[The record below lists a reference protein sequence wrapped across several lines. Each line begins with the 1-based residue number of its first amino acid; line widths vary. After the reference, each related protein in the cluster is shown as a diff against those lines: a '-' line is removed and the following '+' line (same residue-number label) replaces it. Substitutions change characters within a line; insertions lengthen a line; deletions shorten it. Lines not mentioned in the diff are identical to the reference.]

1 MVSNFWYLTGIV
13 HEIKPRNFETI
24 TQNRLTVQLSAGFV
38 NTMSHDDDNAGA
50 RLISSAIVI
59 LILASVMPILG
70 HTGTINPV
78 SLADSNVFG
87 SSSSNESY
95 DLFIDTPTSG
105 SGGEGSISTA
115 EPDGSSEELSVL
127 STVEFYTNE
136 MISDIRFFGEGASNY
151 IELSIYLK
159 FTGNDGATTD
169 VTFKLKSGSSTVEQV
184 VLNLDDPCTEG
195 GGFGGIGG
203 GSCNYAVNVINFEI
217 PEAGFLVENGKKLG
231 LEIDATIDGCQGG
244 GGITGGGENCDVE
257 VQFGDIDSTSSFSK
271 LEVKANALA
280 NSAVKVH
287 RPGAGWTDSEV
298 LEWFPNHRQEFREM
312 QFTLQVK
319 DAFGRDDIESVNL
332 ILSANEGA
340 TTVFNE
346 EFEDDD
352 LTLDNNG
359 LVGNFT
365 YVFNQGIQ
373 PGEYDVTL
381 EIKDIQG
388 HTVLFEHQ
396 GLEFMEHGIYLSLP
410 SNQPDTVLIAPGQ
423 TSSVEFLVEHT
434 GSTSSD
440 LDVEF
445 DLARSLPSSWSDPIW
460 DKPEGYS
467 LQGGGTTARPILQ
480 IDVPEGD
487 LSNTPEKLEIEARA
501 FADIDG
507 TTTEVAVV
515 EIILNIEEVGVYAP
529 PRVSIYEDEEHQ
541 IQISDST
548 RPDFYDE
555 TLSHYIDADE
565 VGEFYIDIFNSGFD
579 TDSFFMRVN
588 EMPTSWQYK
597 FFDNDTGMELTEEG
611 INSVTPD
618 IGSHDILTVRMEIYP
633 PSDRDSQDIG
643 LVSLETTSSGDS
655 ELKTDSMFTVHR
667 TFGILAEVI
676 SDSDGGTLGV
686 VGPVDPGEFI
696 DYTVRISDTSDI
708 AGETTW
714 RIVNPKDL
722 QRNIDADE
730 GYSSWDYSI
739 KDSSGADVIVI
750 NLASETYEDITLGIT
765 LPENVEAGNQT
776 IYLQVSEEGVDS
788 NEARYFDL
796 PIVVKVEEDVQPG
809 RLPITQ
815 KSEYT
820 RFSSLESRSI
830 EFRIAN
836 DNNVPLD
843 VVIELEEPLGW
854 QGEISAS
861 SSQDGGGFL
870 LLTMPAYTSKDFFV
884 ELTAPDKLKD
894 GTDVEF
900 ILKVTPM
907 DDEVPYNVSFTQLSK
922 FTFKTECSGLGCLM
936 NELYDPEPQ
945 TMLLGAGLVLL
956 FVLAVYRRGRY
967 DSSAA
972 EVVEIPLEEQEK
984 ADDETDELEMEIPA
998 PVTEDDDLE
1007 LLDELDNI

>member
-1 MVSNFWYLTGIV
+1 MRR
-13 HEIKPRNFETI
+13 K
-24 TQNRLTVQLSAGFV
+24 
-38 NTMSHDDDNAGA
+38 DDDVGG
-50 RLISSAIVI
+50 RLISSAIVL
-59 LILASVMPILG
+59 LIL
-70 HTGTINPV
+70 T
-78 SLADSNVFG
+78 SLAPLISSGGPTQLVVLGDTQVFS

-95 DLFIDTPTSG
+95 DLFIGSPTSE
-105 SGGEGSISTA
+105 SGGDGSISTA
-115 EPDGSSEELSVL
+115 EPDGSSEELSVQ
-127 STVEFYTNE
+127 SKVEFYSNE
-136 MISDIRFFGEGASNY
+136 MISDIRFYGEGANNY

-169 VTFKLKSGSSTVEQV
+169 VTFRLKSGSSTVEQV
-184 VLNLDDPCTEG
+184 VLELDDPCTEG

-203 GSCNYAVNVINFEI
+203 GSCSYAVNQINFEI
-217 PEAGFLVENGKKLG
+217 DQGGFLVESGKELG
-231 LEIDATIDGCQGG
+231 LEIDATIDDCQGG
-244 GGITGGGENCDVE
+244 GGITGGDANCDVE

-287 RPGAGWTDSEV
+287 MPGSGWTDNEI
-298 LEWFPNHRQEFREM
+298 LEWYPNHRQEFREM

-332 ILSANEGA
+332 IMSTNEGA

-365 YVFNQGIQ
+365 YTFDQGIE
-373 PGEYDVTL
+373 PGDYDVIL

-440 LDVEF
+440 LEVVF

-460 DKPEGYS
+460 DKPQGYS
-467 LQGGGTTARPILQ
+467 LQGGSSSARPILQ

-487 LSNTPEKLEIEARA
+487 LSNTPEKLEVEARA

-507 TTTEVAVV
+507 TVTEVAIV
-515 EIILNIEEVGVYAP
+515 EIVLNIEEVGVYAP

-548 RPDFYDE
+548 RPEFYDE
-555 TLSHYIDADE
+555 TLSHYVDSDE
-565 VGEFYIDIFNSGFD
+565 IGDFYIDVFNSGFD

-618 IGSHDILTVRMEIYP
+618 IGSGDVLTIRMEIYP
-633 PSDRDSQDIG
+633 PVDRDAQDIG
-643 LVSLETTSSGDS
+643 MVSFDTTSSGDS
-655 ELKTDSMFTVHR
+655 NLQTESRFTVHR

-676 SDSDGGTLGV
+676 SDSDGGDLGT
-686 VGPVDPGEFI
+686 VGPIEPGQSLS
-696 DYTVRISDTSDI
+696 YSVRVSDTSDL

-714 RIVNPKDL
+714 RLVNPKDL
-722 QRNIDADE
+722 KRNTDADM
-730 GYSSWDYSI
+730 GYSSWDYTI
-739 KDSSGADVIVI
+739 TDNQGNDIIVI
-750 NLASETYEDITLGIT
+750 NLAADTYEDIVLGIT

-776 IYLQVSEEGVDS
+776 IYLRVSEEGVDTD
-788 NEARYFDL
+788 EARYFDL
-796 PIVVKVEEDVQPG
+796 PVTVVVEEDVQPG

-820 RFSSLESRSI
+820 RFSSDETKNI
-830 EFRIAN
+830 EFRISN
-836 DNNVPLD
+836 DNNIPLD
-843 VVIELEEPLGW
+843 VVIELEEPNGW
-854 QGEISAS
+854 EGEIAVT
-861 SSQDGGGFL
+861 SSQVGGGFL
-870 LLTMPAYTSKDFFV
+870 LVTLPPYTSKDFFV
-884 ELTAPDKLKD
+884 ELTAPSNLKD

-900 ILKVTPM
+900 VLKVTPL
-907 DDEVPYNVSFTQLSK
+907 DDEVPYSSDYTQLSK
-922 FTFKTECSGLGCLM
+922 FNFKTECTGLSCFM
-936 NELYDPEPQ
+936 NEIYDPEPQ
-945 TMLLGAGLVLL
+945 TLALGAGLVLL
-956 FVLAVYRRGRY
+956 FILAVYRRGRY
-967 DSSAA
+967 DSTASSIVEVPA
-972 EVVEIPLEEQEK
+972 EEEMKLEEEIQMDIPEPVVEQ
-984 ADDETDELEMEIPA
+984 
-998 PVTEDDDLE
+998 DDDIE
-1007 LLDELDNI
+1007 LLDELDSI

>member
-1 MVSNFWYLTGIV
+1 MRR
-13 HEIKPRNFETI
+13 K
-24 TQNRLTVQLSAGFV
+24 
-38 NTMSHDDDNAGA
+38 DDDVGG
-50 RLISSAIVI
+50 RLISSAIVL
-59 LILASVMPILG
+59 LIL
-70 HTGTINPV
+70 T
-78 SLADSNVFG
+78 SLAPLISSGGPTQLVVLGDTQVFS

-95 DLFIDTPTSG
+95 DLFIGSPTSE
-105 SGGEGSISTA
+105 SGGDGSISTA
-115 EPDGSSEELSVL
+115 EPDGSSEELSVQ
-127 STVEFYTNE
+127 SKVEFYSNE
-136 MISDIRFFGEGASNY
+136 MISDIRFYGEGANNY

-169 VTFKLKSGSSTVEQV
+169 VTFRLKSGSSTVEQV
-184 VLNLDDPCTEG
+184 VLELDDPCTEG

-203 GSCNYAVNVINFEI
+203 GSCSYAVNQINFEI
-217 PEAGFLVENGKKLG
+217 DQGGFLVESGKKLG
-231 LEIDATIDGCQGG
+231 LEIDATIDDCQGG
-244 GGITGGGENCDVE
+244 GGITGGDANCDVE

-287 RPGAGWTDSEV
+287 MPGSGWTDNEI
-298 LEWFPNHRQEFREM
+298 LEWYPNHRQEFREM

-332 ILSANEGA
+332 IMSTNEGA

-365 YVFNQGIQ
+365 YTFDQGIE
-373 PGEYDVTL
+373 PGDYDVIL

-440 LDVEF
+440 LEVVF

-460 DKPEGYS
+460 DKPQGYS
-467 LQGGGTTARPILQ
+467 LQGGSSSARPILQ

-487 LSNTPEKLEIEARA
+487 LSNTPEKLEVEARA

-507 TTTEVAVV
+507 TVTEVAIV
-515 EIILNIEEVGVYAP
+515 EIVLNIEEVGVYAP

-548 RPDFYDE
+548 RPEFYDE
-555 TLSHYIDADE
+555 TLSHYVDSDE
-565 VGEFYIDIFNSGFD
+565 IGDFYIDVFNSGFD

-618 IGSHDILTVRMEIYP
+618 IGSGDVLTIRMEIYP
-633 PSDRDSQDIG
+633 PVDRDAQDIG
-643 LVSLETTSSGDS
+643 MVSFDTTSSGDS
-655 ELKTDSMFTVHR
+655 NLQTESRFTVHR

-676 SDSDGGTLGV
+676 SDSDGGDLGT
-686 VGPVDPGEFI
+686 VGPIEPGQSLS
-696 DYTVRISDTSDI
+696 YSVRVSDTSDL

-714 RIVNPKDL
+714 RLVNPKDL
-722 QRNIDADE
+722 KRNTDADM
-730 GYSSWDYSI
+730 GYSSWDYTI
-739 KDSSGADVIVI
+739 TDNQGNDIIVI
-750 NLASETYEDITLGIT
+750 NLAADTYEDIVLGIT

-776 IYLQVSEEGVDS
+776 IYLRVSEEGVDTD
-788 NEARYFDL
+788 EARYFDL
-796 PIVVKVEEDVQPG
+796 PVTVVVEEDVQPG

-820 RFSSLESRSI
+820 RFSSDETKNI
-830 EFRIAN
+830 EFRISN
-836 DNNVPLD
+836 DNNIPLD
-843 VVIELEEPLGW
+843 VVIELEEPNGW
-854 QGEISAS
+854 EGEIAVT
-861 SSQDGGGFL
+861 SSQVGGGFL
-870 LLTMPAYTSKDFFV
+870 LVTLPPYTSKDFFV
-884 ELTAPDKLKD
+884 ELTAPSNLKD

-900 ILKVTPM
+900 VLKVTPL
-907 DDEVPYNVSFTQLSK
+907 DDEVPYSSDYTQLSK
-922 FTFKTECSGLGCLM
+922 FNFKTECTGLSCFM
-936 NELYDPEPQ
+936 NEIYDPEPQ
-945 TMLLGAGLVLL
+945 TLALGAGLVLL
-956 FVLAVYRRGRY
+956 FILAVYRRGRY
-967 DSSAA
+967 DSTASSIVEVPA
-972 EVVEIPLEEQEK
+972 EEEMKLEEEIQMDIPEPVVEQ
-984 ADDETDELEMEIPA
+984 
-998 PVTEDDDLE
+998 DDDIE
-1007 LLDELDNI
+1007 LLDELDSI

>member
-1 MVSNFWYLTGIV
+1 MFST
-13 HEIKPRNFETI
+13 
-24 TQNRLTVQLSAGFV
+24 
-38 NTMSHDDDNAGA
+38 
-50 RLISSAIVI
+50 
-59 LILASVMPILG
+59 
-70 HTGTINPV
+70 
-78 SLADSNVFG
+78 
-87 SSSSNESY
+87 SSSNESY
-95 DLFIDTPTSG
+95 DLFIDSSTSE
-105 SGGEGSISTA
+105 SGGDGSISTA

-136 MISDIRFFGEGASNY
+136 MISDTRFYGEGANNH

-169 VTFKLKSGSSTVEQV
+169 VTFKLMSGSSTVEQV
-184 VLNLDDPCTEG
+184 VLELDDPCTEG

-203 GSCNYAVNVINFEI
+203 GSCSYAVNQINFEI
-217 PEAGFLVENGKKLG
+217 DQGGFLVENGKKLG

-244 GGITGGGENCDVE
+244 GGITGGDANCDVE

-287 RPGAGWTDSEV
+287 MPGSGWTDNEV
-298 LEWFPNHRQEFREM
+298 LEWYPNHRQEFREM

-332 ILSANEGA
+332 IMSTNEGA

-365 YVFNQGIQ
+365 YTFDQGIE
-373 PGEYDVTL
+373 PGDYDVIL

-396 GLEFMEHGIYLSLP
+396 GLEFMEHGIYLTLP

-440 LDVEF
+440 LEVVF

-460 DKPEGYS
+460 DKPQGYS
-467 LQGGGTTARPILQ
+467 LQGGSSSARPILQ

-487 LSNTPEKLEIEARA
+487 LSNAPEKLEVEARA

-507 TTTEVAVV
+507 TVTEVAVV
-515 EIILNIEEVGVYAP
+515 EIILSIEEVGVYAP

-548 RPDFYDE
+548 RPEFYDE
-555 TLSHYIDADE
+555 TLSHYVDSDE
-565 VGEFYIDIFNSGFD
+565 IGDFYVDIFNSGFD
-579 TDSFFMRVN
+579 TDSFFIRVN

-597 FFDNDTGMELTEEG
+597 FFDNDTGMELIEEG

-618 IGSHDILTVRMEIYP
+618 IGSGDVLTIRMEIYP
-633 PSDRDSQDIG
+633 PVDRDAQDIG
-643 LVSLETTSSGDS
+643 MVSFDTTSSGDS
-655 ELKTDSMFTVHR
+655 NLQTESKFTVHR

-676 SDSDGGTLGV
+676 SDSDGGDLGT
-686 VGPVDPGEFI
+686 VGPIEPGQSLS
-696 DYTVRISDTSDI
+696 YTVRVSDTSDL

-714 RIVNPKDL
+714 RLVNPKDL
-722 QRNIDADE
+722 ERNIDADM
-730 GYSSWDYSI
+730 GYSSWDYTI
-739 KDSSGADVIVI
+739 TDNQGNDIIVI
-750 NLASETYEDITLGIT
+750 NLAADTYEDIVLGIM

-776 IYLQVSEEGVDS
+776 VYLRVSEEGVDS
-788 NEARYFDL
+788 DEARYFDL
-796 PIVVKVEEDVQPG
+796 PVTVMVEEDVQPG

-820 RFSSLESRSI
+820 RFSSDETRNI
-830 EFRIAN
+830 EFRISN
-836 DNNVPLD
+836 DNNIPLD
-843 VVIELEEPLGW
+843 VVIELEEPNGW
-854 QGEISAS
+854 DGEIAVT
-861 SSQDGGGFL
+861 SSQVGGGFL
-870 LLTMPAYTSKDFFV
+870 LVTLPAYTSKDFFV
-884 ELTAPDKLKD
+884 ELTAPSNLKD

-900 ILKVTPM
+900 VLKVTPL
-907 DDEVPYNVSFTQLSK
+907 DDEVPYSSDYTQLSK
-922 FTFKTECSGLGCLM
+922 FNFKTECTGLSCFI
-936 NELYDPEPQ
+936 NEIYDPEPQ
-945 TMLLGAGLVLL
+945 TLALGAGLVLL
-956 FVLAVYRRGRY
+956 FILAVYRRGRY
-967 DSSAA
+967 DSSGPS
-972 EVVEIPLEEQEK
+972 VVEVPAEEEMKLEEEVQM
-984 ADDETDELEMEIPA
+984 DIPE
-998 PVTEDDDLE
+998 PVTEQDDDIE
-1007 LLDELDNI
+1007 LLDELDSI

>member
-1 MVSNFWYLTGIV
+1 M
-13 HEIKPRNFETI
+13 KR
-24 TQNRLTVQLSAGFV
+24 
-38 NTMSHDDDNAGA
+38 DDDNVGG
-50 RLISSAIVI
+50 RIISSAIVL
-59 LILASVMPILG
+59 LIL
-70 HTGTINPV
+70 T
-78 SLADSNVFG
+78 SLAPLISSGIPIQQDVLGDSQVFS

-95 DLFIDTPTSG
+95 DLFIDSSTSA
-105 SGGEGSISTA
+105 SGGDGSISTA

-136 MISDIRFFGEGASNY
+136 MISDIRFYGEGANNY

-169 VTFKLKSGSSTVEQV
+169 VTFRLLSGSSTVEQV
-184 VLNLDDPCTEG
+184 VLELDDPCTEG
-195 GGFGGIGG
+195 GGFGGVGG
-203 GSCNYAVNVINFEI
+203 GSCTYAVNVINFEI

-231 LEIDATIDGCQGG
+231 LEIDATIDGCQGS

-257 VQFGDIDSTSSFSK
+257 VQFGDIDSTNSFSK

-287 RPGAGWTDSEV
+287 MPGSGWTDNEV
-298 LEWFPNHRQEFREM
+298 LEWYPNHRQEFREM

-332 ILSANEGA
+332 IMSSNEGA
-340 TTVFNE
+340 TTIFNE

-352 LTLDNNG
+352 LILDNNG

-365 YVFNQGIQ
+365 YVFDQGIE

-440 LDVEF
+440 LEVVF

-460 DKPEGYS
+460 DKPQGYS
-467 LQGGGTTARPILQ
+467 LQGGGTSARPILQ

-487 LSNTPEKLEIEARA
+487 LSNTPEKLEVEARA

-507 TTTEVAVV
+507 TITEVAVV

-548 RPDFYDE
+548 RPEFYDE
-555 TLSHYIDADE
+555 TLSHYVDSDE
-565 VGEFYIDIFNSGFD
+565 IGDFYIDIFNSGFD
-579 TDSFFMRVN
+579 TDSFFIRVN

-618 IGSHDILTVRMEIYP
+618 IGSHDILSIRMEVYP
-633 PSDRDSQDIG
+633 PTDREAQDIG
-643 LVSLETTSSGDS
+643 LVSLDITSSGDS
-655 ELKTDSMFTVHR
+655 ELQTESSFTVHR

-676 SDSDGGTLGV
+676 SDSDGGTLGT
-686 VGPVDPGEFI
+686 VGPVEPGS
-696 DYTVRISDTSDI
+696 DVSYTVRVSDTSDI

-722 QRNIDADE
+722 ARNIDADM

-739 KDSSGADVIVI
+739 TDNQGNEVIVI
-750 NLASETYEDITLGIT
+750 NLAAESYEDINLGIT

-776 IYLQVSEEGVDS
+776 IYLRVSEEGVDS

-796 PIVVKVEEDVQPG
+796 PIIVKVEEDVQPG

-820 RFSSLESRSI
+820 RFSSQETKSI
-830 EFRIAN
+830 EFRISN

-843 VVIELEEPLGW
+843 VVIELEEPTGW
-854 QGEISAS
+854 DGEIAAS
-861 SSQDGGGFL
+861 SSQVGGGFL
-870 LLTMPAYTSKDFFV
+870 LVTLPAYTSKDFFV
-884 ELTAPDKLKD
+884 ELTAPSNLKD

-900 ILKVTPM
+900 VLRVTPM
-907 DDEVPYNVSFTQLSK
+907 DDEVPYNSTYTQLSK
-922 FTFKTECSGLGCLM
+922 FNFKTECTGLGCLM
-936 NELYDPEPQ
+936 NEIYDPEPQ
-945 TMLLGAGLVLL
+945 TLALGAGLVLL
-956 FVLAVYRRGRY
+956 FILAVYRRGRY
-967 DSSAA
+967 DSSGSVVEVSVEDQMKLDEE
-972 EVVEIPLEEQEK
+972 EVVQ
-984 ADDETDELEMEIPA
+984 MEVPE
-998 PVTEDDDLE
+998 PVIDDDDDIE
-1007 LLDELDNI
+1007 LLDELDQI

>member
-1 MVSNFWYLTGIV
+1 MRR
-13 HEIKPRNFETI
+13 K
-24 TQNRLTVQLSAGFV
+24 
-38 NTMSHDDDNAGA
+38 DDDVGG
-50 RLISSAIVI
+50 RLISSAIVL
-59 LILASVMPILG
+59 LIL
-70 HTGTINPV
+70 T
-78 SLADSNVFG
+78 SLAPLISSGGPTQQAVLGDSSVFS

-95 DLFIDTPTSG
+95 DLFIGSSTSE
-105 SGGEGSISTA
+105 SGGDGSISTA

-136 MISDIRFFGEGASNY
+136 MISDIRFYGEGANNY

-169 VTFKLKSGSSTVEQV
+169 VTFKLMSGSSTVEQV
-184 VLNLDDPCTEG
+184 VLELDDPCTEG

-203 GSCNYAVNVINFEI
+203 GSCSYAVNQINFEI
-217 PEAGFLVENGKKLG
+217 DQGGFLVENGKKLG

-244 GGITGGGENCDVE
+244 GGITGGDANCDVE

-287 RPGAGWTDSEV
+287 MPGSGWTDNEV
-298 LEWFPNHRQEFREM
+298 LEWYPNHRQEFREM

-332 ILSANEGA
+332 IMSTNEGA

-365 YVFNQGIQ
+365 YTFDQGIE
-373 PGEYDVTL
+373 PGDYDVIL

-396 GLEFMEHGIYLSLP
+396 GLEFMEHGIYLTLP

-440 LDVEF
+440 LEVVF

-460 DKPEGYS
+460 DKPQGYS
-467 LQGGGTTARPILQ
+467 LQGGSSSARPILQ

-487 LSNTPEKLEIEARA
+487 LSNTPEKLEVEARA

-507 TTTEVAVV
+507 TVTEVAVV
-515 EIILNIEEVGVYAP
+515 EIILSIEEVGVYAP

-548 RPDFYDE
+548 RPEFYDE
-555 TLSHYIDADE
+555 TLSHYVDSDE
-565 VGEFYIDIFNSGFD
+565 IGDFYVDIFNSGFD
-579 TDSFFMRVN
+579 TDSFFIRVN

-597 FFDNDTGMELTEEG
+597 FFDNDTGMELIEEG

-618 IGSHDILTVRMEIYP
+618 IGSGDVLTIRMEIYP
-633 PSDRDSQDIG
+633 PVDRDAQDIG
-643 LVSLETTSSGDS
+643 MVSFDTTSSGDS
-655 ELKTDSMFTVHR
+655 NLQTESKFTVHR

-676 SDSDGGTLGV
+676 SDSDGGDLGT
-686 VGPVDPGEFI
+686 VGPIDPGQSLS
-696 DYTVRISDTSDI
+696 YTVRVSDTSDL

-714 RIVNPKDL
+714 RLVNPKDL
-722 QRNIDADE
+722 ERNIDADM
-730 GYSSWDYSI
+730 GYSSWDYTI
-739 KDSSGADVIVI
+739 TDNQGNDIIVI
-750 NLASETYEDITLGIT
+750 NLAADTYEDIVLGIM

-776 IYLQVSEEGVDS
+776 VYLRVSEEGVDS
-788 NEARYFDL
+788 DEARYFDL
-796 PIVVKVEEDVQPG
+796 PVTVMVEEDVQPG

-820 RFSSLESRSI
+820 RFSSDETRNI
-830 EFRIAN
+830 EFRISN
-836 DNNVPLD
+836 DNNIPLD
-843 VVIELEEPLGW
+843 VVIELEEPNGW
-854 QGEISAS
+854 DGEIAVT
-861 SSQDGGGFL
+861 SSQVGGGFL
-870 LLTMPAYTSKDFFV
+870 LVTLPAYTSKDFFV
-884 ELTAPDKLKD
+884 ELTAPSNLKD

-900 ILKVTPM
+900 VLKVTPL
-907 DDEVPYNVSFTQLSK
+907 DDEVPYSSDYTQLSK
-922 FTFKTECSGLGCLM
+922 FNFKTECTGLSCFM
-936 NELYDPEPQ
+936 NEIYDPEPQ
-945 TMLLGAGLVLL
+945 TLALGAGLVLL
-956 FVLAVYRRGRY
+956 FILAVYRRGRY
-967 DSSAA
+967 DSSATS
-972 EVVEIPLEEQEK
+972 VVEVPAEEEMKLEEEVQMDIPEPVMEQN
-984 ADDETDELEMEIPA
+984 DDI
-998 PVTEDDDLE
+998 E
-1007 LLDELDNI
+1007 LLDELDSI

>member
-1 MVSNFWYLTGIV
+1 M
-13 HEIKPRNFETI
+13 KR
-24 TQNRLTVQLSAGFV
+24 
-38 NTMSHDDDNAGA
+38 DDDNVGG
-50 RLISSAIVI
+50 RIISSAIVL
-59 LILASVMPILG
+59 LIL
-70 HTGTINPV
+70 T
-78 SLADSNVFG
+78 SLAPLISSGIPIQQDVLGDSQVFS

-95 DLFIDTPTSG
+95 DLFIDSSTSE
-105 SGGEGSISTA
+105 SGGDGSISTA

-136 MISDIRFFGEGASNY
+136 MISDIRFYGEGANNY

-169 VTFKLKSGSSTVEQV
+169 VTFRLLSGSSTVEQV
-184 VLNLDDPCTEG
+184 VLELDDPCTEG
-195 GGFGGIGG
+195 GGFGGVGG
-203 GSCNYAVNVINFEI
+203 GSCTYAVNVINFEI

-231 LEIDATIDGCQGG
+231 LEIDATIDGCQGS

-257 VQFGDIDSTSSFSK
+257 VQFGDIDSTNSFSK

-287 RPGAGWTDSEV
+287 MPGSGWTDNEV
-298 LEWFPNHRQEFREM
+298 LEWYPNHRQEFREM

-332 ILSANEGA
+332 IMSSNEGA
-340 TTVFNE
+340 TTIFNE

-352 LTLDNNG
+352 LILDNNG

-365 YVFNQGIQ
+365 YVFDQGIE

-440 LDVEF
+440 LEVVF

-460 DKPEGYS
+460 DKPQGYS
-467 LQGGGTTARPILQ
+467 LQGGGTSARPILQ

-487 LSNTPEKLEIEARA
+487 LSNTPEKLEVEARA

-507 TTTEVAVV
+507 TITEVAVV

-548 RPDFYDE
+548 RPEFYDE
-555 TLSHYIDADE
+555 TLSHYVDSDE
-565 VGEFYIDIFNSGFD
+565 IGDFYIDIFNSGFD
-579 TDSFFMRVN
+579 TDSFFIRVN

-618 IGSHDILTVRMEIYP
+618 IGSHDILSIRMEVYP
-633 PSDRDSQDIG
+633 PTDREAQDIG
-643 LVSLETTSSGDS
+643 LVSLDITSSGDS
-655 ELKTDSMFTVHR
+655 ELQTESSFTVHR

-676 SDSDGGTLGV
+676 SDSDGGTLGT
-686 VGPVDPGEFI
+686 VGPVEPGS
-696 DYTVRISDTSDI
+696 DVSYTVRVSDTSDI

-722 QRNIDADE
+722 ARNIDADM

-739 KDSSGADVIVI
+739 TDNQGNEVIVI
-750 NLASETYEDITLGIT
+750 NLAAESYEDINLGIT

-776 IYLQVSEEGVDS
+776 IYLRVSEEGVDS

-796 PIVVKVEEDVQPG
+796 PIIVKVEEDVQPG

-820 RFSSLESRSI
+820 RFSSQETKSI
-830 EFRIAN
+830 EFRISN

-843 VVIELEEPLGW
+843 VVIELEEPTGW
-854 QGEISAS
+854 DGEIAAS
-861 SSQDGGGFL
+861 SSQVGGGFL
-870 LLTMPAYTSKDFFV
+870 LVTLPAYTSKDFFV
-884 ELTAPDKLKD
+884 ELTAPSNLKD

-900 ILKVTPM
+900 VLRVTPM
-907 DDEVPYNVSFTQLSK
+907 DDEVPYNSTYTQLSK
-922 FTFKTECSGLGCLM
+922 FNFKTECTGLGCLM
-936 NELYDPEPQ
+936 NEIYDPEPQ
-945 TMLLGAGLVLL
+945 TLALGAGLVLL
-956 FVLAVYRRGRY
+956 FILAVYRRGRY
-967 DSSAA
+967 DSSGSVVEVSVEDQMKLDEE
-972 EVVEIPLEEQEK
+972 EVVQ
-984 ADDETDELEMEIPA
+984 MEVPE
-998 PVTEDDDLE
+998 PVIDDDDDIE
-1007 LLDELDNI
+1007 LLDELDQI

>member
-1 MVSNFWYLTGIV
+1 MRR
-13 HEIKPRNFETI
+13 K
-24 TQNRLTVQLSAGFV
+24 
-38 NTMSHDDDNAGA
+38 DDDVGG
-50 RLISSAIVI
+50 RLISSAIVL
-59 LILASVMPILG
+59 LIL
-70 HTGTINPV
+70 T
-78 SLADSNVFG
+78 SLAPLISSGGPTQLVVLGDTQVFS

-95 DLFIDTPTSG
+95 DLFIGSPTSE
-105 SGGEGSISTA
+105 SGGDGSISTA
-115 EPDGSSEELSVL
+115 EPDGSSEELSVQ
-127 STVEFYTNE
+127 SKVEFYSNE
-136 MISDIRFFGEGASNY
+136 MISDIRFYGEGANNY

-169 VTFKLKSGSSTVEQV
+169 VTFRLKSGSSTVEQV
-184 VLNLDDPCTEG
+184 VLELDDPCTEG

-203 GSCNYAVNVINFEI
+203 GSCSYAVNQINFEI
-217 PEAGFLVENGKKLG
+217 DQGGFLVESGSKLG

-244 GGITGGGENCDVE
+244 GGITGGDGNCDVE

-287 RPGAGWTDSEV
+287 MPGSGWTDNEV
-298 LEWFPNHRQEFREM
+298 LEWYPNHRQEFREM

-332 ILSANEGA
+332 IMSTNEGA

-365 YVFNQGIQ
+365 YTFDQGIE
-373 PGEYDVTL
+373 PGDYDVIL

-396 GLEFMEHGIYLSLP
+396 GLEFMEHGIYLTLP

-423 TSSVEFLVEHT
+423 TSSVEFLIEHT

-440 LDVEF
+440 LEVVF

-460 DKPEGYS
+460 DKPQGYS
-467 LQGGGTTARPILQ
+467 LQGGSSSARPILQ

-487 LSNTPEKLEIEARA
+487 LSNTPEKLEVEARA

-507 TTTEVAVV
+507 TVTEVAVV
-515 EIILNIEEVGVYAP
+515 EIILSIEEVGVYAP

-548 RPDFYDE
+548 RPEFYDE
-555 TLSHYIDADE
+555 TLSHYVDSDE
-565 VGEFYIDIFNSGFD
+565 IGDFYVDIFNSGFD
-579 TDSFFMRVN
+579 TDSFFIRVN

-597 FFDNDTGMELTEEG
+597 FFDNDTGMELIEEG

-618 IGSHDILTVRMEIYP
+618 IGSGDVLTIRMEIYP
-633 PSDRDSQDIG
+633 PVDRDAQDIG
-643 LVSLETTSSGDS
+643 MVSFDTTSSGDS
-655 ELKTDSMFTVHR
+655 NLQTESKFTVHR

-676 SDSDGGTLGV
+676 SDSDGGDLGT
-686 VGPVDPGEFI
+686 VGPIEPGQSLS
-696 DYTVRISDTSDI
+696 YTVRVSDTSDL

-714 RIVNPKDL
+714 RLVNPKDL
-722 QRNIDADE
+722 ERNIDADM
-730 GYSSWDYSI
+730 GYSSWDYTI
-739 KDSSGADVIVI
+739 TDNQGNDIIVI
-750 NLASETYEDITLGIT
+750 NLAADTYEDIVLGIM

-776 IYLQVSEEGVDS
+776 VYLRVSEEGVDS
-788 NEARYFDL
+788 DEARYFDL
-796 PIVVKVEEDVQPG
+796 PVTVMVEEDIQPG

-820 RFSSLESRSI
+820 RFSSDETRNI
-830 EFRIAN
+830 EFRISN
-836 DNNVPLD
+836 DNNIPLD
-843 VVIELEEPLGW
+843 VVIELEEPNGW
-854 QGEISAS
+854 DGEIAVT
-861 SSQDGGGFL
+861 SSQVGGGFL
-870 LLTMPAYTSKDFFV
+870 LVTLPAYTSKDFFV
-884 ELTAPDKLKD
+884 ELTAPSNLKD

-900 ILKVTPM
+900 VLKVTPL
-907 DDEVPYNVSFTQLSK
+907 DDEVPYSSDYTQLSK
-922 FTFKTECSGLGCLM
+922 FNFKTECTGLSCFM
-936 NELYDPEPQ
+936 NEIYDPEPQ
-945 TMLLGAGLVLL
+945 TLALGAGLVLL
-956 FVLAVYRRGRY
+956 FILAVYRRGRY

-972 EVVEIPLEEQEK
+972 SVVEVPAEEEMKLEEEVQMDIPEPVMEQN
-984 ADDETDELEMEIPA
+984 DDI
-998 PVTEDDDLE
+998 E
-1007 LLDELDNI
+1007 LLDELDSI

>member
-1 MVSNFWYLTGIV
+1 MPAG
-13 HEIKPRNFETI
+13 
-24 TQNRLTVQLSAGFV
+24 TVNS
-38 NTMSHDDDNAGA
+38 MKRDDDNVGG
-50 RLISSAIVI
+50 RIISSAIVL
-59 LILASVMPILG
+59 LIL
-70 HTGTINPV
+70 T
-78 SLADSNVFG
+78 SLAPLISSGIPTQQAVLGDSQVFS

-95 DLFIDTPTSG
+95 DLFIDSSTSE
-105 SGGEGSISTA
+105 SGGDGSISTA

-136 MISDIRFFGEGASNY
+136 MISDIRFYGEGANNY

-169 VTFKLKSGSSTVEQV
+169 VTFRLLSGSSTIEQV
-184 VLNLDDPCTEG
+184 VLELDDPCTEG
-195 GGFGGIGG
+195 GGFGGVGG
-203 GSCNYAVNVINFEI
+203 GSCTYAVNVINFEI
-217 PEAGFLVENGKKLG
+217 PESGFLVENGKKLG
-231 LEIDATIDGCQGG
+231 LEIDATIDGCQGSG
-244 GGITGGGENCDVE
+244 GFTGGGENCDVE
-257 VQFGDIDSTSSFSK
+257 VQFGDIDSTNSFSK

-287 RPGAGWTDSEV
+287 MPGSGWTDNEV
-298 LEWFPNHRQEFREM
+298 LEWYPNHRQEFREM

-332 ILSANEGA
+332 IMSSNEGA
-340 TTVFNE
+340 TTIFNE

-352 LTLDNNG
+352 LILDNNG

-365 YVFNQGIQ
+365 YVFDQGIE

-440 LDVEF
+440 LEVVF

-460 DKPEGYS
+460 DKPQGYS
-467 LQGGGTTARPILQ
+467 LQGGGSSARPILQ

-487 LSNTPEKLEIEARA
+487 LSNTPEKLEVEARA

-507 TTTEVAVV
+507 TVTEVAVV
-515 EIILNIEEVGVYAP
+515 DIILNIEEVGVYAP

-548 RPDFYDE
+548 RPEFYDE
-555 TLSHYIDADE
+555 TLSHYVDSDE
-565 VGEFYIDIFNSGFD
+565 IGDFYIDIFNSGFD
-579 TDSFFMRVN
+579 TDSFFIRVN
-588 EMPTSWQYK
+588 EMPISWQYK

-618 IGSHDILTVRMEIYP
+618 IGSHDILSIRMEVYP
-633 PSDRDSQDIG
+633 PTDREAQDIG
-643 LVSLETTSSGDS
+643 LVSLDITSSGDS
-655 ELKTDSMFTVHR
+655 ELQTESSFTVHR

-676 SDSDGGTLGV
+676 SDSDGGVLGT
-686 VGPVDPGEFI
+686 VGPVEPGS
-696 DYTVRISDTSDI
+696 DVSYTVRVSDTSDI

-722 QRNIDADE
+722 ARNIDADM

-739 KDSSGADVIVI
+739 TDNQENEVIVI
-750 NLASETYEDITLGIT
+750 NLAAETYEDINLGIT

-776 IYLQVSEEGVDS
+776 IYLRVSEEGVDS

-820 RFSSLESRSI
+820 RFSSQETKSI

-843 VVIELEEPLGW
+843 VVIELEEPTGW
-854 QGEISAS
+854 DGEIAAS
-861 SSQDGGGFL
+861 SSQVGGGFL
-870 LLTMPAYTSKDFFV
+870 LVTLPAYTSKDFFV
-884 ELTAPDKLKD
+884 ELTAPSNLKD
-894 GTDVEF
+894 GTDIEF
-900 ILKVTPM
+900 VLRVTPM
-907 DDEVPYNVSFTQLSK
+907 DDEVPYNSTYTQLSK
-922 FTFKTECSGLGCLM
+922 FNFKTECTGLGCLM
-936 NELYDPEPQ
+936 NEIYDPEPQ
-945 TMLLGAGLVLL
+945 TLALGAGLVLL
-956 FVLAVYRRGRY
+956 FILAVYRRGRY
-967 DSSAA
+967 DSSGSFVEVPAEDQMKLDEE
-972 EVVEIPLEEQEK
+972 EVVQ
-984 ADDETDELEMEIPA
+984 MEVPE
-998 PVTEDDDLE
+998 PVVDEDDDIE
-1007 LLDELDNI
+1007 LLDELDQI

>member
-1 MVSNFWYLTGIV
+1 M
-13 HEIKPRNFETI
+13 KR
-24 TQNRLTVQLSAGFV
+24 
-38 NTMSHDDDNAGA
+38 DDDNVGG
-50 RLISSAIVI
+50 RIISSAIVL
-59 LILASVMPILG
+59 LIL
-70 HTGTINPV
+70 T
-78 SLADSNVFG
+78 SLAPLISSGIPIQQDVLGDSQVFS

-95 DLFIDTPTSG
+95 DLFIDSSTSE
-105 SGGEGSISTA
+105 SGGDGSISTA

-136 MISDIRFFGEGASNY
+136 MISDIRFYGEGANNY

-169 VTFKLKSGSSTVEQV
+169 VTFRLLSGSSTVEQV
-184 VLNLDDPCTEG
+184 VLELDDPCTEG
-195 GGFGGIGG
+195 GGFGGVGG
-203 GSCNYAVNVINFEI
+203 GSCTYAVNVINFEI

-231 LEIDATIDGCQGG
+231 LEIDATIDGCQGS

-257 VQFGDIDSTSSFSK
+257 VQFGDIDSTNSFSK

-287 RPGAGWTDSEV
+287 MPGSGWTDNEV
-298 LEWFPNHRQEFREM
+298 LEWYPNHRQEFREM

-332 ILSANEGA
+332 IMSSNEGA
-340 TTVFNE
+340 TTIFNE

-352 LTLDNNG
+352 LILDNNG

-365 YVFNQGIQ
+365 YVFDQGIE

-440 LDVEF
+440 LEVVF

-460 DKPEGYS
+460 DKPQGYS
-467 LQGGGTTARPILQ
+467 LQGGGTSARPILQ

-487 LSNTPEKLEIEARA
+487 LSNTPEKLEVEARA

-507 TTTEVAVV
+507 TITEVAVV

-548 RPDFYDE
+548 RPEFYDE
-555 TLSHYIDADE
+555 TLSHYVDSDE
-565 VGEFYIDIFNSGFD
+565 IGDFYIDIFNSGFD
-579 TDSFFMRVN
+579 TDSFFIRVN

-618 IGSHDILTVRMEIYP
+618 IGSHDILSIRMEVYP
-633 PSDRDSQDIG
+633 PTDREAQDIG
-643 LVSLETTSSGDS
+643 LVSLDITSSGDS
-655 ELKTDSMFTVHR
+655 ELQTESSFTVHR

-676 SDSDGGTLGV
+676 SDSDGGVLGT
-686 VGPVDPGEFI
+686 VGPVEPGS
-696 DYTVRISDTSDI
+696 DVSYTVRVSDTSDI

-722 QRNIDADE
+722 ARNIDADM

-739 KDSSGADVIVI
+739 TDNQGNEVIVI
-750 NLASETYEDITLGIT
+750 NLAAESYEDINLGIT

-776 IYLQVSEEGVDS
+776 IYLRVSEEGVDS

-796 PIVVKVEEDVQPG
+796 PIIVKVEEDVQPG

-820 RFSSLESRSI
+820 RFSSQETKSI
-830 EFRIAN
+830 EFRISN

-843 VVIELEEPLGW
+843 VVIELEEPTGW
-854 QGEISAS
+854 DGEIAAS
-861 SSQDGGGFL
+861 SSQVGGGFL
-870 LLTMPAYTSKDFFV
+870 LVTLPAYTSKDFFV
-884 ELTAPDKLKD
+884 ELTAPSNLKD

-900 ILKVTPM
+900 VLRVTPM
-907 DDEVPYNVSFTQLSK
+907 DDEVPYNSTYTQLSK
-922 FTFKTECSGLGCLM
+922 FNFKTECTGLGCLM
-936 NELYDPEPQ
+936 NEIYDPEPQ
-945 TMLLGAGLVLL
+945 TLALGAGLVLL
-956 FVLAVYRRGRY
+956 FILAVYRRGRY
-967 DSSAA
+967 DSSGSVVEVSVEDQMKLDEE
-972 EVVEIPLEEQEK
+972 EVVQ
-984 ADDETDELEMEIPA
+984 MEVPE
-998 PVTEDDDLE
+998 PVIDDDDDIE
-1007 LLDELDNI
+1007 LLDELDQI

>member
-1 MVSNFWYLTGIV
+1 MRR
-13 HEIKPRNFETI
+13 K
-24 TQNRLTVQLSAGFV
+24 
-38 NTMSHDDDNAGA
+38 DDDAGG
-50 RLISSAIVI
+50 RLISSAIVL
-59 LILASVMPILG
+59 LIL
-70 HTGTINPV
+70 T
-78 SLADSNVFG
+78 SLAPLIGSGGPTQQAVLDDSQVFS

-95 DLFIDTPTSG
+95 DLFIDSSTSE
-105 SGGEGSISTA
+105 SGGDGSISTA
-115 EPDGSSEELSVL
+115 EPDASSEELSVL

-136 MISDIRFFGEGASNY
+136 MISDIRFYGEGANNY

-169 VTFKLKSGSSTVEQV
+169 ITFKLMSGSSTVKQV
-184 VLNLDDPCTEG
+184 VLELDDPCTEG

-203 GSCNYAVNVINFEI
+203 GSCTYAVNVINFEME
-217 PEAGFLVENGKKLG
+217 PEGFLVENGKKLG
-231 LEIDATIDGCQGG
+231 IEIDATIDGCQGS

-257 VQFGDIDSTSSFSK
+257 VQFGDIDSTNSFSK
-271 LEVKANALA
+271 LEVRANALA

-287 RPGAGWTDSEV
+287 MPGSGWTDNEV
-298 LEWFPNHRQEFREM
+298 LEWYPNHRQEFREM

-332 ILSANEGA
+332 IMSTNEGA

-365 YVFNQGIQ
+365 YTFNQGIE
-373 PGEYDVTL
+373 PGDYEVTL

-440 LDVEF
+440 LEVVF

-460 DKPEGYS
+460 DKPQGYT
-467 LQGGGTTARPILQ
+467 LQGGSSSARPILQ

-487 LSNTPEKLEIEARA
+487 LSNTPDKLEVEARA
-501 FADIDG
+501 FAEIDG
-507 TTTEVAVV
+507 TVTEVAVV
-515 EIILNIEEVGVYAP
+515 EIILSIEEVGVYAP
-529 PRVSIYEDEEHQ
+529 PRVSIYEDDEHQ

-548 RPDFYDE
+548 RPEFYDE
-555 TLSHYIDADE
+555 TLSHYVDSDE
-565 VGEFYIDIFNSGFD
+565 IGDFYIDIFNSGFD
-579 TDSFFMRVN
+579 TDSFFIRVN

-618 IGSHDILTVRMEIYP
+618 IGSHDILTIRMEVYP
-633 PSDRDSQDIG
+633 PTDREAQDIG
-643 LVSLETTSSGDS
+643 LVSLDITSSGDS
-655 ELKTDSMFTVHR
+655 NLQTESSFTVHR

-676 SDSDGGTLGV
+676 SDSDGGDLGT
-686 VGPVDPGEFI
+686 VGPVDPGESVS
-696 DYTVRISDTSDI
+696 YTVRISDTSDL

-722 QRNIDADE
+722 ARNIDADM

-739 KDSSGADVIVI
+739 TDNQGNDIIVVNLVAD
-750 NLASETYEDITLGIT
+750 TYEDIVLGIT

-776 IYLQVSEEGVDS
+776 IYLRVSEEGADS
-788 NEARYFDL
+788 DEARYFDL

-820 RFSSLESRSI
+820 RFSSQETKNI
-830 EFRIAN
+830 EFRISN
-836 DNNVPLD
+836 DNNIPLD
-843 VVIELEEPLGW
+843 VVIELEEPTGW
-854 QGEISAS
+854 DGEIAAT
-861 SSQDGGGFL
+861 SSQVGGGFL
-870 LLTMPAYTSKDFFV
+870 LVTLPAYTSKDFFV
-884 ELTAPDKLKD
+884 ELTAPNNLKD

-900 ILKVTPM
+900 VLRVTPM
-907 DDEVPYNVSFTQLSK
+907 DDEVPYNSTYTQLSK
-922 FTFKTECSGLGCLM
+922 FNFKTECTGLSCFM
-936 NELYDPEPQ
+936 NEIYDPEPQ
-945 TMLLGAGLVLL
+945 TLALGAGLVLL
-956 FVLAVYRRGRY
+956 FILAVYRRGRY
-967 DSSAA
+967 DSSTSNF
-972 EVVEIPLEEQEK
+972 VEIPAEEEMKLEEEV
-984 ADDETDELEMEIPA
+984 EMDIPE
-998 PVTEDDDLE
+998 PVTEPDDDIE
-1007 LLDELDNI
+1007 LLDELDSI

>member
-1 MVSNFWYLTGIV
+1 MRR
-13 HEIKPRNFETI
+13 K
-24 TQNRLTVQLSAGFV
+24 
-38 NTMSHDDDNAGA
+38 DDDVGG
-50 RLISSAIVI
+50 RLISSAIVL
-59 LILASVMPILG
+59 LIL
-70 HTGTINPV
+70 T
-78 SLADSNVFG
+78 SLAPLISSGGPTQQAVLGDSQVFS

-95 DLFIDTPTSG
+95 DLFIGSSTSE
-105 SGGEGSISTA
+105 SGGDGSISTA

-136 MISDIRFFGEGASNY
+136 MISDIRFYGEGANNY

-169 VTFKLKSGSSTVEQV
+169 VTFKLMSGSSTVEQV
-184 VLNLDDPCTEG
+184 VLELDDPCTEG

-203 GSCNYAVNVINFEI
+203 GSCSYAVNQINFEI
-217 PEAGFLVENGKKLG
+217 DQGGFLVENGKKLG

-244 GGITGGGENCDVE
+244 GGITGGDANCDVE

-287 RPGAGWTDSEV
+287 MPGSGWTDNEV
-298 LEWFPNHRQEFREM
+298 LEWYPNHRQEFREM

-332 ILSANEGA
+332 IMSTNEGA

-365 YVFNQGIQ
+365 YTFDQGIE
-373 PGEYDVTL
+373 PGDYDVIL

-396 GLEFMEHGIYLSLP
+396 GLEFMEHGIYLTLP

-440 LDVEF
+440 LEVVF

-460 DKPEGYS
+460 DKPQGYS
-467 LQGGGTTARPILQ
+467 LQGGSSSARPILQ

-487 LSNTPEKLEIEARA
+487 LSNAPEKLEVEARA

-507 TTTEVAVV
+507 TVTEVAVV
-515 EIILNIEEVGVYAP
+515 EIILSIEEVGVYAP

-548 RPDFYDE
+548 RPEFYDE
-555 TLSHYIDADE
+555 TLSHYVDSDE
-565 VGEFYIDIFNSGFD
+565 IGDFYVDIFNSGFD
-579 TDSFFMRVN
+579 TDSFFIRVN

-597 FFDNDTGMELTEEG
+597 FFDNDTGMELIEEG

-618 IGSHDILTVRMEIYP
+618 IGSGDVLTIRMEIYP
-633 PSDRDSQDIG
+633 PVDRDAQDIG
-643 LVSLETTSSGDS
+643 MVSFDTTSSGDS
-655 ELKTDSMFTVHR
+655 NLQTESKFTVHR

-676 SDSDGGTLGV
+676 SDSDGGDLGT
-686 VGPVDPGEFI
+686 VGPIEPGQSLS
-696 DYTVRISDTSDI
+696 YTVRVSDTSDL

-714 RIVNPKDL
+714 RLVNPKDL
-722 QRNIDADE
+722 ERNIDADM
-730 GYSSWDYSI
+730 GYSSWDYTI
-739 KDSSGADVIVI
+739 TDNQGNDIIVI
-750 NLASETYEDITLGIT
+750 NLAADTYEDIVLGIV

-776 IYLQVSEEGVDS
+776 VYLRVSEEGVDS
-788 NEARYFDL
+788 DEARYFDL
-796 PIVVKVEEDVQPG
+796 PVTVMVEEDVQPG

-820 RFSSLESRSI
+820 RFSSDETRNI
-830 EFRIAN
+830 EFRISN
-836 DNNVPLD
+836 DNNIPLD
-843 VVIELEEPLGW
+843 VVIELEEPNGW
-854 QGEISAS
+854 DGEIAVT
-861 SSQDGGGFL
+861 SSQVGGGFL
-870 LLTMPAYTSKDFFV
+870 LVTLPAYTSKDFFV
-884 ELTAPDKLKD
+884 ELTAPSNLKD

-900 ILKVTPM
+900 VLKVTPL
-907 DDEVPYNVSFTQLSK
+907 DDEVPYSSDYTQLSK
-922 FTFKTECSGLGCLM
+922 FNFKTECTGLSCFM
-936 NELYDPEPQ
+936 NEIYDPEPQ
-945 TMLLGAGLVLL
+945 TLALGAGLVLL
-956 FVLAVYRRGRY
+956 FILAVYRRGRY

-972 EVVEIPLEEQEK
+972 SVVEVPAEEEMKLEEEVQMDIPEPVMEQN
-984 ADDETDELEMEIPA
+984 DDI
-998 PVTEDDDLE
+998 E
-1007 LLDELDNI
+1007 LLDELDSI

>member
-1 MVSNFWYLTGIV
+1 M
-13 HEIKPRNFETI
+13 KR
-24 TQNRLTVQLSAGFV
+24 
-38 NTMSHDDDNAGA
+38 DDDNVGG
-50 RLISSAIVI
+50 RIISSAIVL
-59 LILASVMPILG
+59 LIL
-70 HTGTINPV
+70 T
-78 SLADSNVFG
+78 SLAPLISSGIPIQQDVLGDSQVFS

-95 DLFIDTPTSG
+95 DLFIDSSTSA
-105 SGGEGSISTA
+105 SGGDGSISTA

-136 MISDIRFFGEGASNY
+136 MISDIRFYGEGANNY

-169 VTFKLKSGSSTVEQV
+169 VTFRLLSGSSTVEQV
-184 VLNLDDPCTEG
+184 VLELDDPCTEG
-195 GGFGGIGG
+195 GGFGGVGG
-203 GSCNYAVNVINFEI
+203 GSCTYAVNVINFEI

-231 LEIDATIDGCQGG
+231 LEIDATIDGCQGS

-257 VQFGDIDSTSSFSK
+257 VQFGDIDSTNSFSK

-287 RPGAGWTDSEV
+287 MPGSGWTDNEV
-298 LEWFPNHRQEFREM
+298 LEWYPNHRQEFREM

-332 ILSANEGA
+332 IMSSNEGA
-340 TTVFNE
+340 TTIFNE

-352 LTLDNNG
+352 LILDNNG

-365 YVFNQGIQ
+365 YVFDQGIE

-440 LDVEF
+440 LEVVF

-460 DKPEGYS
+460 DKPQGYS
-467 LQGGGTTARPILQ
+467 LQGGGTSARPILQ

-487 LSNTPEKLEIEARA
+487 LSNTPEKLEVEARA

-507 TTTEVAVV
+507 TITEVAVV

-548 RPDFYDE
+548 RPEFYDE
-555 TLSHYIDADE
+555 TLSHYVDSDE
-565 VGEFYIDIFNSGFD
+565 IGDFYIDIFNSGFD
-579 TDSFFMRVN
+579 TDSFFIRVN

-618 IGSHDILTVRMEIYP
+618 IGSHDILSIRMEVYP
-633 PSDRDSQDIG
+633 PTDREAQDIG
-643 LVSLETTSSGDS
+643 LVSLDITSSGDS
-655 ELKTDSMFTVHR
+655 ELQTESSFTVHR

-676 SDSDGGTLGV
+676 SDSDGGVLGT
-686 VGPVDPGEFI
+686 VGPVEPGS
-696 DYTVRISDTSDI
+696 DVSYTVRVSDTSDI

-722 QRNIDADE
+722 ARNIDADM

-739 KDSSGADVIVI
+739 TDNQGNEVIVI
-750 NLASETYEDITLGIT
+750 NLAAESYEDINLGIT

-776 IYLQVSEEGVDS
+776 IYLRVSEEGVDS

-796 PIVVKVEEDVQPG
+796 PIIVKVEEDVQPG

-820 RFSSLESRSI
+820 RFSSEETKSI
-830 EFRIAN
+830 EFRISN

-843 VVIELEEPLGW
+843 VVIELEEPTGW
-854 QGEISAS
+854 DGEIAAS
-861 SSQDGGGFL
+861 SSQVGGGFL
-870 LLTMPAYTSKDFFV
+870 LVTLPAYTSKDFFV
-884 ELTAPDKLKD
+884 ELTAPSNLKD

-900 ILKVTPM
+900 VLRVTPM
-907 DDEVPYNVSFTQLSK
+907 DDEVPYNSTYTQLSK
-922 FTFKTECSGLGCLM
+922 FNFKTECTGLGCLM
-936 NELYDPEPQ
+936 NEIYDPEPQ
-945 TMLLGAGLVLL
+945 TLALGAGLVLL
-956 FVLAVYRRGRY
+956 FILAVYRRGRY
-967 DSSAA
+967 DSSGSVVEVSVEDQMKLDEE
-972 EVVEIPLEEQEK
+972 EVVQ
-984 ADDETDELEMEIPA
+984 MEVPE
-998 PVTEDDDLE
+998 PVIDDDDDIE
-1007 LLDELDNI
+1007 LLDELDQI

>member
-1 MVSNFWYLTGIV
+1 M
-13 HEIKPRNFETI
+13 KR
-24 TQNRLTVQLSAGFV
+24 
-38 NTMSHDDDNAGA
+38 DDDNVGG
-50 RLISSAIVI
+50 RIISSAIVL
-59 LILASVMPILG
+59 LIL
-70 HTGTINPV
+70 T
-78 SLADSNVFG
+78 SLAPLISSGIPIQQDVLGDSQVFS

-95 DLFIDTPTSG
+95 DLFIDSSTSE
-105 SGGEGSISTA
+105 SGGDGSISTA

-136 MISDIRFFGEGASNY
+136 MISDIRFYGEGANNY

-169 VTFKLKSGSSTVEQV
+169 VTFRLLSGSSTVEQV
-184 VLNLDDPCTEG
+184 VLELDDPCTEG
-195 GGFGGIGG
+195 GGFGGVGG
-203 GSCNYAVNVINFEI
+203 GSCTYAVNVINFEI

-231 LEIDATIDGCQGG
+231 LEIDATIDGCQGS

-257 VQFGDIDSTSSFSK
+257 VQFGDIDSTNSFSK

-287 RPGAGWTDSEV
+287 MPGSGWTDNEV
-298 LEWFPNHRQEFREM
+298 LEWYPNHRQEFREM

-332 ILSANEGA
+332 IMSSNEGA
-340 TTVFNE
+340 TTIFNE

-352 LTLDNNG
+352 LILDNNG

-365 YVFNQGIQ
+365 YVFDQGIE

-440 LDVEF
+440 LEVVF

-460 DKPEGYS
+460 DKPQGYS
-467 LQGGGTTARPILQ
+467 LQGGGTSARPILQ

-487 LSNTPEKLEIEARA
+487 LSNTPEKLEVEARA

-507 TTTEVAVV
+507 TITEVAVV

-548 RPDFYDE
+548 RPEFYDE
-555 TLSHYIDADE
+555 TLSHYVDSDE
-565 VGEFYIDIFNSGFD
+565 IGDFYIDIFNSGFD
-579 TDSFFMRVN
+579 TDSFFIRVN

-618 IGSHDILTVRMEIYP
+618 IGSHDILSIRMEVYP
-633 PSDRDSQDIG
+633 PTDREAQDIG
-643 LVSLETTSSGDS
+643 LVSLDITSSGDS
-655 ELKTDSMFTVHR
+655 ELQTESSFTVHR

-676 SDSDGGTLGV
+676 SDSDGGVLGT
-686 VGPVDPGEFI
+686 VGPVEPGS
-696 DYTVRISDTSDI
+696 DVSYTVRVSDTSDI

-722 QRNIDADE
+722 ARNIDADM

-739 KDSSGADVIVI
+739 TDNQGNEVIVI
-750 NLASETYEDITLGIT
+750 NLAAESYEDINLGIT

-776 IYLQVSEEGVDS
+776 IYLRVSEEGVDS

-796 PIVVKVEEDVQPG
+796 PIIVKVEEDVQPG

-820 RFSSLESRSI
+820 RFSSEETKSI
-830 EFRIAN
+830 EFRISN

-843 VVIELEEPLGW
+843 VVIELEEPTGW
-854 QGEISAS
+854 DGEIAAS
-861 SSQDGGGFL
+861 SSQVGGGFL
-870 LLTMPAYTSKDFFV
+870 LVTLPAYTSKDFFV
-884 ELTAPDKLKD
+884 ELTAPSNLKD

-900 ILKVTPM
+900 VLRVTPM
-907 DDEVPYNVSFTQLSK
+907 DDEVPYNSTYTQLSK
-922 FTFKTECSGLGCLM
+922 FNFKTECTGLGCLM
-936 NELYDPEPQ
+936 NEIYDPEPQ
-945 TMLLGAGLVLL
+945 TLALGAGLVLL
-956 FVLAVYRRGRY
+956 FILAVYRRGRY
-967 DSSAA
+967 DSSGSVVEVSVEDQMKLDEE
-972 EVVEIPLEEQEK
+972 EVVQ
-984 ADDETDELEMEIPA
+984 MEVPE
-998 PVTEDDDLE
+998 PVIDDDDDIE
-1007 LLDELDNI
+1007 LLDELDQI

>member
-1 MVSNFWYLTGIV
+1 M
-13 HEIKPRNFETI
+13 KR
-24 TQNRLTVQLSAGFV
+24 
-38 NTMSHDDDNAGA
+38 DDDNVGG
-50 RLISSAIVI
+50 RIISSAIVL
-59 LILASVMPILG
+59 LIL
-70 HTGTINPV
+70 T
-78 SLADSNVFG
+78 SLAPLISSGIPIQQAVLGDSQVFS

-95 DLFIDTPTSG
+95 DLFIDSSTSE
-105 SGGEGSISTA
+105 SGGDGSISTA

-136 MISDIRFFGEGASNY
+136 MISDIRFYGEGANNY

-169 VTFKLKSGSSTVEQV
+169 VTFRLLSGSSTVEQV
-184 VLNLDDPCTEG
+184 VLELDDPCTEG
-195 GGFGGIGG
+195 GGFGGVGG
-203 GSCNYAVNVINFEI
+203 GSCTYAVNVINFEI

-231 LEIDATIDGCQGG
+231 LEIDATIDGCQGS

-257 VQFGDIDSTSSFSK
+257 VQFGDIDSTNSFSK

-287 RPGAGWTDSEV
+287 MPGSGWTDNEV
-298 LEWFPNHRQEFREM
+298 LEWYPNHRQEFREM

-332 ILSANEGA
+332 IMSSNEGA
-340 TTVFNE
+340 TTIFNE

-352 LTLDNNG
+352 LILDNNG

-365 YVFNQGIQ
+365 YVFDQGIE

-440 LDVEF
+440 LEVVF

-460 DKPEGYS
+460 DKPQGYS
-467 LQGGGTTARPILQ
+467 LQGGGTSARPILQ

-487 LSNTPEKLEIEARA
+487 LSNTPEKLEVEARA

-507 TTTEVAVV
+507 TITEVAVV
-515 EIILNIEEVGVYAP
+515 EIILSIEEVGVYAP

-548 RPDFYDE
+548 RPEFYDE
-555 TLSHYIDADE
+555 TLSHYVDSDE
-565 VGEFYIDIFNSGFD
+565 IGDFYIDIFNSGFD
-579 TDSFFMRVN
+579 TDSFFIRVN

-618 IGSHDILTVRMEIYP
+618 IGSHDILSIRMEVYP
-633 PSDRDSQDIG
+633 PTDREAQDIG
-643 LVSLETTSSGDS
+643 LVSLDITSSGDS
-655 ELKTDSMFTVHR
+655 ELQTESSFTVHR

-676 SDSDGGTLGV
+676 SDSDGGTLGT
-686 VGPVDPGEFI
+686 VGPVEPGS
-696 DYTVRISDTSDI
+696 DVSYTVRVSDTSDI

-722 QRNIDADE
+722 ARNIDADM

-739 KDSSGADVIVI
+739 TDNQGNEVIVI
-750 NLASETYEDITLGIT
+750 NLAAESYEDINLGIT

-776 IYLQVSEEGVDS
+776 IYLRVSEEGVDS

-796 PIVVKVEEDVQPG
+796 PIIVKVEEDVQPG

-820 RFSSLESRSI
+820 RFSSQETKSI
-830 EFRIAN
+830 EFRISN

-843 VVIELEEPLGW
+843 VVIELEEPTGW
-854 QGEISAS
+854 DGEIAAS
-861 SSQDGGGFL
+861 SSQVGGGFL
-870 LLTMPAYTSKDFFV
+870 LVTLPAYTSKDFFV
-884 ELTAPDKLKD
+884 ELTAPSNLKD

-900 ILKVTPM
+900 VLRVTPM
-907 DDEVPYNVSFTQLSK
+907 DDEVPYNSTYTQLSK
-922 FTFKTECSGLGCLM
+922 FNFKTECTGLGCLM
-936 NELYDPEPQ
+936 NEIYDPEPQ
-945 TMLLGAGLVLL
+945 TLALGAGLVLL
-956 FVLAVYRRGRY
+956 FILAVYRRGRY
-967 DSSAA
+967 DSSGSVVEVSVEDQMKLDEE
-972 EVVEIPLEEQEK
+972 EVVQ
-984 ADDETDELEMEIPA
+984 MEVPE
-998 PVTEDDDLE
+998 PVIDDDDDIE
-1007 LLDELDNI
+1007 LLDELDQI

>member
-1 MVSNFWYLTGIV
+1 MRR
-13 HEIKPRNFETI
+13 K
-24 TQNRLTVQLSAGFV
+24 
-38 NTMSHDDDNAGA
+38 DDDVGG
-50 RLISSAIVI
+50 RLISSAIVL
-59 LILASVMPILG
+59 LIL
-70 HTGTINPV
+70 T
-78 SLADSNVFG
+78 SLAPLISSGGPTQQAVLNDSQVFS

-95 DLFIDTPTSG
+95 DLFVGSPTSE
-105 SGGEGSISTA
+105 SGGDGSISTA

-136 MISDIRFFGEGASNY
+136 MISDIRFYGEGANNY

-169 VTFKLKSGSSTVEQV
+169 VTFKLKSGSSTIEQV
-184 VLNLDDPCTEG
+184 VLELDDPCTEG

-203 GSCNYAVNVINFEI
+203 GSCSYAVNQINFEI
-217 PEAGFLVENGKKLG
+217 DQGGFLVENGKKLG

-244 GGITGGGENCDVE
+244 GGITGGDANCDVE
-257 VQFGDIDSTSSFSK
+257 VQFGDIDSTNSFSK

-287 RPGAGWTDSEV
+287 MPGSGWTDNEV
-298 LEWFPNHRQEFREM
+298 LEWYPNHRQEFREM

-332 ILSANEGA
+332 IMSTNEGA

-365 YVFNQGIQ
+365 YTFNQGIE
-373 PGEYDVTL
+373 PGDYDVTL

-388 HTVLFEHQ
+388 HTVLFEHE
-396 GLEFMEHGIYLSLP
+396 GLEFMEHGIYLTLP

-440 LDVEF
+440 LEVVF

-460 DKPEGYS
+460 DKPQGYS
-467 LQGGGTTARPILQ
+467 LQGGSSSARPILQ

-487 LSNTPEKLEIEARA
+487 LSNTPDKLEVEARA
-501 FADIDG
+501 FAEIDG
-507 TTTEVAVV
+507 TVTEVAVV
-515 EIILNIEEVGVYAP
+515 EIILNIEEVGVFAP

-541 IQISDST
+541 IQIADST
-548 RPDFYDE
+548 RPEFYDE
-555 TLSHYIDADE
+555 TLSHYVDDSDAFGD
-565 VGEFYIDIFNSGFD
+565 FYIDIFNSGFD
-579 TDSFFMRVN
+579 TDSFFIRVN
-588 EMPTSWQYK
+588 EMPTSWQYI
-597 FFDNDTGMELTEEG
+597 FRDNDTGLELNEEG
-611 INSVTPD
+611 INSITPD
-618 IGSHDILTVRMEIYP
+618 IGSGDVLTIIMEVYP
-633 PSDRDSQDIG
+633 PTDREAQDIG
-643 LVSLETTSSGDS
+643 LISLDITSSGDS
-655 ELKTDSMFTVHR
+655 ELETESSFTVHR

-676 SDSDGGTLGV
+676 SDSDGGDLGT
-686 VGPVDPGEFI
+686 VGPIAPGETLS
-696 DYTVRISDTSDI
+696 YTVRISDTSDL

-722 QRNIDADE
+722 ERNIDADM
-730 GYSSWDYSI
+730 GYSSWDYTI
-739 KDSSGADVIVI
+739 TDNQGNDIIVI
-750 NLASETYEDITLGIT
+750 NLVADTYEDIVLGIT

-776 IYLQVSEEGVDS
+776 VYLRVSEEGVDS

-820 RFSSLESRSI
+820 RFSSQETKDI
-830 EFRIAN
+830 EFRISN
-836 DNNVPLD
+836 DNNIPLD
-843 VVIELEEPLGW
+843 VVIELEEPSGW
-854 QGEISAS
+854 DGEIAAT
-861 SSQDGGGFL
+861 SSQVGGGFL
-870 LLTMPAYTSKDFFV
+870 LVTLPAYTSKDFFV
-884 ELTAPDKLKD
+884 ELTAPDNLKD

-900 ILKVTPM
+900 VLRVTPM
-907 DDEVPYNVSFTQLSK
+907 DDEVPYNASYTQLSK
-922 FTFKTECSGLGCLM
+922 FNFKTECTGLSCFM
-936 NELYDPEPQ
+936 NEIYDPEPQ
-945 TMLLGAGLVLL
+945 TLALGAGLVLL
-956 FVLAVYRRGRY
+956 FILAVYRRGRY
-967 DSSAA
+967 DSTASNFV
-972 EVVEIPLEEQEK
+972 EVPMEEQMKVE
-984 ADDETDELEMEIPA
+984 EEVEMDIPE
-998 PVTEDDDLE
+998 PVTEPDDDIE
-1007 LLDELDNI
+1007 LLDELDSI